1 MSNKELSKKRM
12 EQIAINLVEKNK
24 SYNGILSEFFEK
36 YSEKNSNSKE
46 IKEKDDK
53 EETKKDKINIPK
65 LIDAKEIE
73 KIKNKVKNKLNNNG
87 DKNMNKNKPNDNLKL
102 CTSINKSLTD
112 YFYYCGK
119 RNNIRVN
126 SSVDDENEK
135 NNELSLLSSNNNKSN
150 KNININININ
160 NDNLY
165 LIKFNDYILN
175 DDIILDEYNRILNI
189 YKYLMN
195 NINFNFNFNLYDK
208 DNNNLEETF
217 DIIQI
222 LSKEFIQSIF
232 DGKIN
237 LFLQYFNYS
246 IDIIKFIFYQI
257 FIFLYLLY
265 LSDIKD
271 LSDTFEITFK
281 SLLLYSS
288 QNYELIINIISD
300 PSLCLDQEIKI
311 TKSFY
316 GRNKIIYSIL
326 KTFSPKKKHL
336 DNSKNIE
343 PYENIINSLY
353 NIIEE
358 IENETKLNRTKDIRN
373 NIYNKLDK
381 YIINLKSNEYL
392 SDKINTI
399 KQNQENNK
407 INIDNILENI
417 ITDEDPN
424 NNNNII
430 PKKIFSLPLSKR
442 EGEQFDFKYTLFI
455 ELDETIVHYYEEGE
469 NYFVKVRQGT
479 EDFLKTMN
487 TFCEIIIVS
496 TSSKEYTDI
505 ILDNL
510 NKDKKYIDNAIYKDL
525 CDSNNTK
532 IDFAKINR
540 DNKKSIFIC
549 HNKNEFF
556 NVPDSNVIELKEF
569 NGEEEDKEIIYLQAE
584 LIKLNSEDFN
594 DIRDNIN
601 DIKEIIKQK
610 RNEQEE

>member
-1 MSNKELSKKRM
+1 MSNKEISKKRM

-24 SYNGILSEFFEK
+24 SYNGILSEFFEN
-36 YSEKNSNSKE
+36 YSEKNSNTKE
-46 IKEKDDK
+46 IKEKDDN
-53 EETKKDKINIPK
+53 EDTKKDKVYIPK
-65 LIDAKEIE
+65 LIDKNALE
-73 KIKNKVKNKLNNNG
+73 KIKNKGKCKLNNNEN
-87 DKNMNKNKPNDNLKL
+87 KNMNKNKPNDNLKL

-112 YFYYCGK
+112 YYYCGK
-119 RNNIRVN
+119 KNNIRVN

-135 NNELSLLSSNNNKSN
+135 NNELSLLSNNNKS
-150 KNININININ
+150 NININININ

-165 LIKFNDYILN
+165 LIKFNDCILN
-175 DDIILDEYNRILNI
+175 DDILLDEYNRILNI

-195 NINFNFNFNLYDK
+195 NINFNFNSYDK

-222 LSKEFIQSIF
+222 LSNEFIRAIF
-232 DGKIN
+232 EGKENI
-237 LFLQYFNYS
+237 FLPYFNYS

-288 QNYELIINIISD
+288 QNYELIVNIISN
-300 PSLCLDQEIKI
+300 PSLCLNQEIKI
-311 TKSFY
+311 TKSFF

-326 KTFSPKKKHL
+326 KSFSPMKKNL
-336 DNSKNIE
+336 DNLNNYE
-343 PYENIINSLY
+343 PYENIINPLY
-353 NIIEE
+353 NLIEE
-358 IENETKLNRTKDIRN
+358 IESETKLNRTKDIRN

-381 YIINLKSNEYL
+381 YIINLKTNEYL
-392 SDKINTI
+392 LDKIKNI
-399 KQNQENNK
+399 KQKQENNK
-407 INIDNILENI
+407 INIDNILDNI
-417 ITDEDPN
+417 NIDEDPN
-424 NNNNII
+424 NNNNNI

-442 EGEQFDFKYTLFI
+442 EGEQFDYKYTLFI

-496 TSSKEYTDI
+496 TSSEEYTDI

-525 CDSNNTK
+525 CDSNNIK
-532 IDFAKINR
+532 IDFTKINR

-584 LIKLNSEDFN
+584 LIKLNNENIN
-594 DIRDNIN
+594 DVRNNIN

-610 RNEQEE
+610 RNE

>member
-1 MSNKELSKKRM
+1 MSNKEISKKRM

-24 SYNGILSEFFEK
+24 SYNDILSEFFEN

-46 IKEKDDK
+46 IKEKDDN
-53 EETKKDKINIPK
+53 EDTKKDKVYIPK
-65 LIDAKEIE
+65 LIDKNAFE
-73 KIKNKVKNKLNNNG
+73 KIKNKGKCKLNYNEN
-87 DKNMNKNKPNDNLKL
+87 KNMNKNKPNDNLKL

-112 YFYYCGK
+112 YYYCGK
-119 RNNIRVN
+119 KNNIRVN

-135 NNELSLLSSNNNKSN
+135 NNELSLLSNNNKSN
-150 KNININININ
+150 KNINININ

-165 LIKFNDYILN
+165 LIKFNDCILN
-175 DDIILDEYNRILNI
+175 DDILLDEYNKILNI

-195 NINFNFNFNLYDK
+195 NINFNFNSYDK
-208 DNNNLEETF
+208 DNNNLEDTF

-222 LSKEFIQSIF
+222 LSNEFIRAIF
-232 DGKIN
+232 EGKENI
-237 LFLQYFNYS
+237 FLQYFNYS

-288 QNYELIINIISD
+288 QNYELIVNIISN
-300 PSLCLDQEIKI
+300 PSLCLNQEIKI
-311 TKSFY
+311 TKSFF

-326 KTFSPKKKHL
+326 KSFSPMKKNL
-336 DNSKNIE
+336 DNLNNYE
-343 PYENIINSLY
+343 PYENIINPLY
-353 NIIEE
+353 NLIEE
-358 IENETKLNRTKDIRN
+358 IESETKLNRTKDIRN

-381 YIINLKSNEYL
+381 YIINLKTNEYL
-392 SDKINTI
+392 LDKIKNI
-399 KQNQENNK
+399 KQKQENNK
-407 INIDNILENI
+407 INLDNILDNI
-417 ITDEDPN
+417 NIDEDPN
-424 NNNNII
+424 NNNNNI

-442 EGEQFDFKYTLFI
+442 EGEQFDYKYTLFI

-496 TSSKEYTDI
+496 TSSEEYTDI

-525 CDSNNTK
+525 CDSNNIK
-532 IDFAKINR
+532 IDFTKINR

-584 LIKLNSEDFN
+584 LIKLNSENIN
-594 DIRDNIN
+594 DVRNNIN

-610 RNEQEE
+610 RNE